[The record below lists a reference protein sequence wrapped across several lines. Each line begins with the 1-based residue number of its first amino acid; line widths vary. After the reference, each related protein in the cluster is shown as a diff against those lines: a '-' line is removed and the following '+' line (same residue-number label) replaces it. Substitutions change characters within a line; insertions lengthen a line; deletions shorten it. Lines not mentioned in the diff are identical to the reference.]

1 MRRKINGR
9 SSIKKVHNNETKED
23 KGAKECLYDKIPLT
37 LKQLD
42 IIIAVMIALFIIF
55 FVIGVLKGK

>member
-1 MRRKINGR
+1 MKQDET
-9 SSIKKVHNNETKED
+9 NEATEK

-42 IIIAVMIALFIIF
+42 TIIAVMIALFVVF